1 MMRKVVVEHNII
13 SVDGRHVKSCVMS
26 GDQFEFDDLCEGRGC
41 TWEHEGFSDVINKKV
56 TFNQTFLVTDLT
68 DEELLRIFI

>member
-1 MMRKVVVEHNII
+1 MRKVVVEHNIVSI
-13 SVDGRHVKSCVMS
+13 DGKRAPAIVIA

-41 TWEHEGFSDVINKKV
+41 TWEQEGYNQAINREV
-56 TFNQTFLVTDLT
+56 TYNQTFLVTDLT

>member
-1 MMRKVVVEHNII
+1 M
-13 SVDGRHVKSCVMS
+13 
-26 GDQFEFDDLCEGRGC
+26 
-41 TWEHEGFSDVINKKV
+41 TWEHEGFCDVINKKV